1 MAGNDGAELTGFRV
15 MVLPKS
21 VKMEPKVKSMLRGY
35 GAKYL
40 RNRSNGDVSGRVDRL
55 DADGVFSDTK
65 KMMKEARG
73 KILEI
78 TVQPLYSR

>member
-1 MAGNDGAELTGFRV
+1 MGELTGFRV

-21 VKMEPKVKSMLRGY
+21 ANVELKVKQMLRGY

-40 RNRSNGDVSGRVDRL
+40 RNRSTGDVSGRVDRL

-65 KMMKEARG
+65 KMMKEAKG
-73 KILEI
+73 KILEV